1 MNMTQQELFKAFE
14 SLPAEAQQQTLN
26 FIAFLQQTYAPAT
39 SKSQKTEID
48 WTNDPFIGMWQERQ
62 DMEDST
68 TWVRNSRNSE
78 WSQGNDRSK
87 HH

>member
-39 SKSQKTEID
+39 SKSQKAEID
-48 WTNDPFIGMWQERQ
+48 WTNDPFIGMWGSVSDLLEG
-62 DMEDST
+62 MM
-68 TWVRNSRNSE
+68 
-78 WSQGNDRSK
+78 GLDRKFVSIDK
-87 HH
+87 